1 MRDCDPLQSLRGIG
15 PKREALLSQLGLNT
29 VEDLLYLFPTS
40 YEDTRP
46 RGRWSELQIGEK
58 GMIALRVLRVR
69 APFRKGKLTIQT
81 VDVEDMGGV
90 AGEITFF
97 NQFYATKSLYPG
109 KEIFV
114 KGTRKS
120 HHRRATMAS
129 PEISAKPPTRDVTPK
144 YGSMRGLKGS
154 HIGNFLKAIDWGE
167 LTIEENLPRPIRETY
182 HLIPRDEALFQM
194 HAPVSEEALH
204 QARTRL
210 IFEEFFTMQLALCY
224 AIERPPH
231 REVPR
236 YLRGEKMK
244 RFFEYLP
251 FPLTEGQERAWRE
264 ILSDMESGA
273 SMNRL
278 VQGDVGCGKTAVAAA
293 ALVLTVENHKQG
305 VMMAPTEILARQH
318 LASLEEFFQ
327 GLEIRTGLLVGS
339 LTEKEKTRVK
349 ESFRNGDIDV
359 LVGTHALLQDDVL
372 GANIGLSITDEQ
384 HRFGVSQR
392 RVLQEE
398 KEPHH
403 RLMMTATPI
412 PRTLAISLY
421 GDLDVSIIDTMP
433 PGRTPTAT
441 YAIGPEQRE
450 RAFDLIQQELTRGH
464 QAYVVAALVE
474 ENEESD
480 ITSAEELFR
489 LCEERFP
496 DAQVGLL
503 HGKMPNSEKD
513 VVMERFSEGEIQI
526 LVSTTVIEVGVN
538 VPNATILLI
547 HDAQQFGLAQLHQL
561 RGRVGRGKAPG
572 MCILLNTSQT
582 DISWQRMKILEESTD
597 GFWIAEKDL
606 ELRGFGDFFGT
617 AQHGF
622 FDFRLGNPM
631 RDHEIFRAAQKEAQ
645 RFYERYPFDVLPE
658 GALRRALQ
666 GRICQME
673 S

>member
-1 MRDCDPLQSLRGIG
+1 MRDCDPLRNLRGIG

-46 RGRWSELQIGEK
+46 RERWSELQIGEK
-58 GMIALRVLRVR
+58 GVIILRVARVQ

-81 VDVEDMGGV
+81 VVVEDAGGV
-90 AGEITFF
+90 AGELTFF
-97 NQFYATKSLYPG
+97 NQFYATKGLYPG

-129 PEISAKPPTRDVTPK
+129 PEILSKAPARNVTPK

-154 HIGNFLKAIDWGE
+154 HIGNFLKSIDWE
-167 LTIEENLPRPIRETY
+167 VLEIEENLPRPIRQAY
-182 HLIPRDEALFQM
+182 HLISREEALFQM
-194 HAPVSEEALH
+194 HAPTSGEALSH
-204 QARTRL
+204 ARSRL

-231 REVPR
+231 RKVPEYR
-236 YLRGEKMK
+236 VGEKTK
-244 RFFEYLP
+244 KFFENLP
-251 FPLTEGQERAWRE
+251 FPMTTGQERAWKE
-264 ILSDMESGA
+264 ILSDMKRGE

-293 ALVLTVENHKQG
+293 ALAFTVDNHHQG
-305 VMMAPTEILARQH
+305 IMMAPTEILARQH
-318 LASLEEFFQ
+318 LASLEELFQ
-327 GLEIRTGLLVGS
+327 GLEICTGLLVGGLS
-339 LTEKEKTRVK
+339 EKEKKRVK
-349 ESFRNGDIDV
+349 EAFTNGEIDV
-359 LVGTHALLQDDVL
+359 LVGTHALLQEDVL
-372 GANIGLSITDEQ
+372 GSEIGLSITDEQ

-421 GDLDVSIIDTMP
+421 GDLDASIIDTMP

-441 YAIGPEQRE
+441 YAIGVEQRE
-450 RAFDLIQQELTRGH
+450 QAFDLIRNELEKGH
-464 QAYVVAALVE
+464 QVYVVAALVE
-474 ENEESD
+474 ENDESE

-489 LCEERFP
+489 LSKEKFF
-496 DAQVGLL
+496 DAEVGLL
-503 HGKMPNSEKD
+503 HGKMPNAEKD
-513 VVMERFSEGEIQI
+513 AVMERFSQGQIQI

-547 HDAQQFGLAQLHQL
+547 HDAQQFGLSQLHQL
-561 RGRVGRGKAPG
+561 RGRVGRGEDPG
-572 MCILLNTSQT
+572 ICILLNTSQT

-622 FDFRLGNPM
+622 FDFRLGNPI
-631 RDHEIFRAAQKEAQ
+631 RDQEIFRAAQKEAQ
-645 RFYERYPFDVLPE
+645 RFYERYPFDLLPE
-658 GALRRALQ
+658 GALRRALL